1 MRVQPDS
8 QRPSLAKSQDLL
20 AGSCHEFQS
29 EFEGES
35 VSVAISGEV
44 FFRGKRFILFKCSAG
59 LASKSY
65 YTTKASVSHGGFR
78 YDRGEGRGFGD

>member
-1 MRVQPDS
+1 MRIQSDS
-8 QRPSLAKSQDLL
+8 QRPSVTKSQDLL
-20 AGSCHEFQS
+20 AGRCQKFQS
-29 EFEGES
+29 ELEGES
-35 VSVAISGEV
+35 VAVAISGEV

-65 YTTKASVSHGGFR
+65 YTTKASVRHGGFR